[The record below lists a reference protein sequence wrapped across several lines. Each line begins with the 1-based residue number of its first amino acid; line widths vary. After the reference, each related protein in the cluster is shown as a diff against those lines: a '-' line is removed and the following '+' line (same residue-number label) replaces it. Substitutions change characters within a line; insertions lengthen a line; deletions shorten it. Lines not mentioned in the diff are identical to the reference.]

1 LQPALIGDDTAGML
15 RRLALTAALHRQHP
29 DPEAERIKV
38 VEMKKST
45 IAALLMIFLVAGC
58 AGMADKSRME
68 AFGQVAETYER
79 ALRLSDYNMAAK
91 FLDPSASSIKPDL
104 PALKNIRIV
113 DYKITRIQVSQ
124 DKQQITQDVELQ
136 YFRIN
141 SNILHTARDSQIWRY
156 DPADEVWRLH
166 TGLPR
171 LGPR

>member
-1 LQPALIGDDTAGML
+1 M
-15 RRLALTAALHRQHP
+15 H
-29 DPEAERIKV
+29 
-38 VEMKKST
+38 KST
-45 IAALLMIFLVAGC
+45 IAAFLTIFLLTGC
-58 AGMADKSRME
+58 AGLARKSRIE
-68 AFGQVAETYER
+68 AFGQVAEGYEH
-79 ALRLSDYNMAAK
+79 ALRFSDYNMAAK
-91 FLDPSASSIKPDL
+91 FLDPSAASVKPDL
-104 PALKNIRIV
+104 QALKNIKIV
-113 DYKITRIQVSQ
+113 DYKITRIQVSE